1 MPMKFKPSDSIF
13 DKQNNRVTR
22 KHYYMSQV
30 SNATLIELLG
40 KDSTTPRMKDKIR
53 TVLVKR
59 GVS

>member
-30 SNATLIELLG
+30 SNATLIDLLS
-40 KDSTTPRMKDKIR
+40 KESTTPRMKDKIR